1 MSAPEKKTFARLLQ
15 EARLA
20 GEQTTD
26 VMAVLLNITQEE
38 YELLESGQYPDDET
52 LRRICTL
59 LGWNYY
65 DTQRLLINEMIAPRN
80 LARAPA
86 KGETKPKA
94 PPQLSVPGAAEL
106 PLPPATPLE
115 HVGAGSRTARP
126 TQPETLGSRLREV
139 RLVTGQSVDVIAMLL
154 NTTAETYM
162 ALEAG
167 ASPSD
172 EMLRRISSVYRWNY
186 QELLNLLRTEHA
198 HSFQPVRVGTPYPAA
213 TADLEKLKALNQ
225 EVQNIFYRMT
235 PHDRVRVLAQIELIR
250 DTMRRDL
257 AS

>member
-1 MSAPEKKTFARLLQ
+1 MTAPEKKTFAKLLQ
-15 EARLA
+15 DARLA

-86 KGETKPKA
+86 KGEARSKA
-94 PPQLSVPGAAEL
+94 PP
-106 PLPPATPLE
+106 PPATVAGEPAPPPTAPLE
-115 HVGAGSRTARP
+115 QAGSGSRAARP

-154 NTTAETYM
+154 NTDAETYM

-186 QELLNLLRTEHA
+186 QELLNLLRSEHA

-225 EVQNIFYRMT
+225 EVQNIFYRMN
-235 PHDRVRVLAQIELIR
+235 PQERVRVLAQIELIR

>member
-1 MSAPEKKTFARLLQ
+1 MSAPEKKTFAKLLQ

-80 LARAPA
+80 LARAAGKAEA
-86 KGETKPKA
+86 KTEAKPKA
-94 PPQLSVPGAAEL
+94 PAATGAGEL
-106 PLPPATPLE
+106 PPPPPLE
-115 HVGAGSRTARP
+115 HVTAGGRAARP

-154 NTTAETYM
+154 NTDGETYM

-225 EVQNIFYRMT
+225 EVQNIFYRMA
-235 PHDRVRVLAQIELIR
+235 PQERVRVLAQIELIR

>member
-1 MSAPEKKTFARLLQ
+1 MSAPEKKTFARHLQ
-15 EARLA
+15 DARLA

-65 DTQRLLINEMIAPRN
+65 DTQRLLINEMIAPRD
-80 LARAPA
+80 LARAPV
-86 KGETKPKA
+86 KGEARGKSPA
-94 PPQLSVPGAAEL
+94 PSA
-106 PLPPATPLE
+106 PLTVGEPHPLPATPLE
-115 HVGAGSRTARP
+115 HGGQRTARP

-154 NTTAETYM
+154 NTDAETYM

-167 ASPSD
+167 ASPND
-172 EMLRRISSVYRWNY
+172 EMLRRVSSVYRWNY

-198 HSFQPVRVGTPYPAA
+198 RSFQPVRVGTPYPAA

-225 EVQNIFYRMT
+225 DVQNIFYRMNANERT
-235 PHDRVRVLAQIELIR
+235 RVLAQIELIR